1 MHDNKRIAVLL
12 PCYNEASTIGKV
24 VSDFR
29 RELPGAEIFVY
40 DNNSSDG
47 SSEIAKECGA
57 TVRRVSQQGKGH
69 VVRRMFQEIDADVYV
84 MVDSDDTYPAD
95 EVQALIAPI
104 VAGEADMVVGDRL
117 SSTYMTENK
126 RPGHNFGNALVCGL
140 VKWLWHC
147 QVRDVMSGY
156 RVFSHRFVKTCPVLS
171 CGFEIE
177 TEMTL
182 HTLDKRLCMK
192 EIPVQYRDR
201 PNGSVSKLNTLSDGM
216 RVLKTIFNMFRFY
229 RPLAFFGI
237 VGMFLSV
244 VSVAMV
250 CPVFAEYFRTGM
262 VPRFPTLIVA
272 CFLLTAALLLVV
284 VGLILD
290 AVKKQSDQ
298 TFELSLANI
307 SHPHPSNSNS

>member
-1 MHDNKRIAVLL
+1 MDRKIAVLL
-12 PCYNEASTIGKV
+12 PCYNEALTIGKV
-24 VSDFR
+24 VGDFR
-29 RELPGAEIFVY
+29 RALPDATIYVY

-47 SSEIAKECGA
+47 SGEIAARNGA
-57 TVRRVSQQGKGH
+57 VVRRVLQQGKGH

-95 EVQALIAPI
+95 EVLKLIAPI

-117 SSTYMTENK
+117 SSVYRTENK

-140 VKWLWHC
+140 VKWLWNYP
-147 QVRDVMSGY
+147 VRDVMSGY
-156 RVFSHRFVKTCPVLS
+156 RVFSRRFVKTCPVLS
-171 CGFEIE
+171 NGFEIE

-182 HTLDKRLCMK
+182 HTLDKRLCLV

-201 PNGSVSKLNTLSDGM
+201 PKGSVSKLNTLPDGM

-237 VGMFLSV
+237 MGMLLSV
-244 VSVAMV
+244 LSVAMV
-250 CPVFAEYFRTGM
+250 CPVFVEYFKSGL

-272 CFLLTAALLLVV
+272 CFLLTAALLSFVV
-284 VGLILD
+284 ALILD
-290 AVKKQSDQ
+290 AVKKQSDLA
-298 TFELSLANI
+298 FELSL
-307 SHPHPSNSNS
+307 SRMS

>member
-1 MHDNKRIAVLL
+1 MDKKIAVLL
-12 PCYNEASTIGKV
+12 PCYNESLTISKV
-24 VSDFR
+24 CGDFHR
-29 RELPGAEIFVY
+29 VLPDATIYVY

-47 SSEIAKECGA
+47 SSEIATRNGA
-57 TVRRVSQQGKGH
+57 VVRRVLQQGKGH
-69 VVRRMFQEIDADVYV
+69 VVRRMFQEIEADVYV

-95 EVQALIAPI
+95 EVLKLIEPI

-126 RPGHNFGNALVCGL
+126 RLGHNFGNVLVCGL
-140 VKWLWHC
+140 VKWLWHYP
-147 QVRDVMSGY
+147 VRDVMTGY
-156 RVFSHRFVKTCPVLS
+156 RVFSRRFVKTCPVLS
-171 CGFEIE
+171 NGFEIE

-182 HTLDKRLCMK
+182 HTLDKRLCLV

-201 PNGSVSKLNTLSDGM
+201 PKGSVSKLNTLSDGM

-250 CPVFAEYFRTGM
+250 YPVFVEYFKSGM
-262 VPRFPTLIVA
+262 VPRYPTLIVA
-272 CFLLTAALLLVV
+272 CFLLTAALLSFVV
-284 VGLILD
+284 ALILD
-290 AVKKQSDQ
+290 AVKKQSDLA
-298 TFELSLANI
+298 FELSLARM
-307 SHPHPSNSNS
+307 S

>member
-1 MHDNKRIAVLL
+1 MDQRIAVLL
-12 PCYNEASTIGKV
+12 PCYNEALTIGKV
-24 VSDFR
+24 VEDFKLA
-29 RELPGAEIFVY
+29 LPDAAIYVY

-47 SSEIAKECGA
+47 SGEIAAKLGA
-57 TVRRVSQQGKGH
+57 IIRRVAQQGKGH
-69 VVRRMFQEIDADVYV
+69 VVRRMFQEVDADVYV

-95 EVQALIAPI
+95 EVHKLVEP
-104 VAGEADMVVGDRL
+104 VASGEADMVIGDRL

-126 RPGHNFGNALVCGL
+126 RPGHNFGNILVCGL
-140 VKWLWHC
+140 IRWLWNYPI
-147 QVRDVMSGY
+147 RDVMTGY
-156 RVFSHRFVKTCPVLS
+156 RVFSRRFVKTCPVLS
-171 CGFEIE
+171 NGFEIE

-182 HTLDKRLCMK
+182 HTLDKRMCLK

-201 PNGSVSKLNTLSDGM
+201 PKGSFSKLNTISDGF

-237 VGMFLSV
+237 IGAVLLV
-244 VSVAMV
+244 ISVAMAW
-250 CPVFAEYFRTGM
+250 PVFAEYFRSGT

-272 CFLLTAALLLVV
+272 CFLLTSALLSFG

-298 TFELSLANI
+298 SFELSLARI
-307 SHPHPSNSNS
+307 